1 MRDEGAAQK
10 AAKPPSA
17 NKDKVLIRGL
27 NFYYGQTHAL
37 KGVNLNLFAG
47 QVTAFIGPSGCG
59 KSTLLR
65 VLNRMYDLYPGQRAE
80 GEVMLDGENILSPDL
95 DLNLLRSRVGMVFQ
109 KPTPFPMTIY
119 DNIAFGIRLYEKLP
133 KSEMDARVEF
143 GAETRRAVE
152 RSQRQAERQW
162 VEPFGGPAAALVHR
176 PHCGDQPGSDP
187 VGRAGV
193 GARSDLDRKN

>member
-1 MRDEGAAQK
+1 MRDEVAAQK

-80 GEVMLDGENILSPDL
+80 GEVMRWGEHPLARPRPQSFAFARRHGVSEADAVSDDDL
-95 DLNLLRSRVGMVFQ
+95 
-109 KPTPFPMTIY
+109 
-119 DNIAFGIRLYEKLP
+119 
-133 KSEMDARVEF
+133 
-143 GAETRRAVE
+143 
-152 RSQRQAERQW
+152 
-162 VEPFGGPAAALVHR
+162 
-176 PHCGDQPGSDP
+176 
-187 VGRAGV
+187 
-193 GARSDLDRKN
+193 